1 MFLCWW
7 CSNLSGNF
15 LISFPPLWFW
25 NSLSDQFRAGRKVCV
40 PGADNVLCLCRMERI
55 AVNIYFVISRIFLC
69 PRDRATNWQLAKI
82 ESPKNNPPPNRSVT
96 KIHWSPRD
104 HLGFFGSIWGHFR
117 PFFWSFLVTKSHHRS
132 SLSHPGS
139 SWKKS
144 SSLDSQRFSWNG
156 VEFWTDFYPIFGKGQ
171 QLWECLLQP
180 GWLTRM
186 TQYPNVSIAH
196 IQEIV
201 LGF

>member
-55 AVNIYFVISRIFLC
+55 AVNTYFVRIFLC

-82 ESPKNNPPPNRSVT
+82 DSLKNNCLAQSFTRNHLDVILSKDIVKLRRIVDFCPYFRGVSAALGVFTAARGDLDDSGPQCAHCPCPGPPKRLRQP
-96 KIHWSPRD
+96 
-104 HLGFFGSIWGHFR
+104 
-117 PFFWSFLVTKSHHRS
+117 
-132 SLSHPGS
+132 LS
-139 SWKKS
+139 K
-144 SSLDSQRFSWNG
+144 N
-156 VEFWTDFYPIFGKGQ
+156 
-171 QLWECLLQP
+171 
-180 GWLTRM
+180 
-186 TQYPNVSIAH
+186 
-196 IQEIV
+196 
-201 LGF
+201 